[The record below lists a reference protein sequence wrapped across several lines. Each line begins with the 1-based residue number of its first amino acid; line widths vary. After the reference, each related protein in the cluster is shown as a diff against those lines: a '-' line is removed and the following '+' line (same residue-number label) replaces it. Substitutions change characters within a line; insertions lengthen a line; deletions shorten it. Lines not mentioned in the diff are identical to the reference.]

1 MAFSNDQFI
10 KAFGEDVKFKTAS
23 RLVTLR
29 AIVEPDS
36 NVEHLQQV
44 KIDNQTLLLYIDDLE
59 VAKKGIER
67 RMEVVVRNQTY
78 SIIEIGNDMKGLT
91 IYRVS
96 KS

>member
-1 MAFSNDQFI
+1 MPFNDPFL
-10 KAFGEDVKFKTAS
+10 KAFGENVTFITAN
-23 RLVTLR
+23 VTLK

-36 NVEHLQQV
+36 NVEHLGQT
-44 KIDNQTLLLYIDDLE
+44 KIDNQTLLLYIADSE

-67 RMEVVVRNQTY
+67 RQEVVVRNQTY
-78 SIIEIGNDMKGLT
+78 VIVEIGNDMNGLT

>member
-1 MAFSNDQFI
+1 MSFNDPFL
-10 KAFGEDVKFKTAS
+10 ATFGETVKFKTES
-23 RLVTLR
+23 RLLALR

-36 NVEHLQQV
+36 NVEHLQQT
-44 KIDNQTLLLYIDDLE
+44 KIDNQTLLLYIDDSA

-67 RMEVVVRNQTY
+67 RQEVTVRNQAY
-78 SIIEIGNDMKGLT
+78 KIIEIGNDMNGLT

>member
-1 MAFSNDQFI
+1 MFRNNPFL
-10 KAFGEDVKFKTAS
+10 KAFGETVKFKTAS
-23 RLVTLR
+23 RQVVLR

-36 NVEHLQQV
+36 NIEHLEQT

-67 RMEVVVRNQTY
+67 RQEVVVRNQTY
-78 SIIEIGNDMKGLT
+78 NIIEIGNDMNGLT